1 MKTTIT
7 ALTLA
12 ATATIAT
19 AGIANT
25 FDEAVLGDFSDDRF
39 APTFFDF
46 SLGSNIVTNS
56 VVDSGVPG
64 IGDRDYYTFSL
75 AAGESIE
82 TITLLSATNPAGG
95 NDATAFVGLAFDS
108 FFDFDPDMFTGPG
121 LAGFVLT
128 APDLPGTNILGELSG
143 GLTSLGEGDY
153 TLWIQQTG
161 SDLTE
166 LSIDFNVI
174 PAPATSA
181 ILGSMAL
188 IATRRRR

>member
-56 VVDSGVPG
+56 VVDSDIPG

-108 FFDFDPDMFTGPG
+108 IFDFDPDMFTGPG

>member
-56 VVDSGVPG
+56 VVDSDIPGV
-64 IGDRDYYTFSL
+64 GDRDYYTFSL

-108 FFDFDPDMFTGPG
+108 IFDFDPDMFTGPG

-166 LSIDFNVI
+166 LSIDFNVV